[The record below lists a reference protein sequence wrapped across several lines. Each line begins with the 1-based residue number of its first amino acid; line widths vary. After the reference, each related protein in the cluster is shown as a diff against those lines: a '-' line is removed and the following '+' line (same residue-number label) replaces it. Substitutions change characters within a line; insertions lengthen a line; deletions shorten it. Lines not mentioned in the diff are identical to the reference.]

1 MSARDRAFAK
11 QDREV
16 IQEMIDEGF
25 ERVTPAMKSREERLQ
40 FIERTIPSSLLKAVT
55 EALTLMMNRL
65 DQPFFYTAYEALSV
79 AYSTYAKLINNP
91 ANARK
96 VAPELRKVF
105 EGTLGKLVE
114 SGFTTWNELLRHSED
129 NS

>member
-1 MSARDRAFAK
+1 MSARDRAFSR

-16 IQEMIDEGF
+16 VQEMIDEGF
-25 ERVTPAMKSREERLQ
+25 EKVTPAMKSREERLQ
-40 FIERTIPSSLLKAVT
+40 FVEQTIPSSLLKAVT
-55 EALTLMMNRL
+55 HALTLMMNKL
-65 DQPFFYTAYEALSV
+65 DQPVFYTAYEALSV

-91 ANARK
+91 ANASK
-96 VAPELRKVF
+96 VAPELLKVF
-105 EGTLGKLVE
+105 EETLGKLVE